1 MGRKRVVSESRV
13 GERCSKERLMSYID
27 YTERRYRDAFA
38 MIIGGRDKYPR
49 VSIEWL
55 TVLTV
60 CKF

>member
-1 MGRKRVVSESRV
+1 MSESRV